1 MTPQMRIRR
10 VLRDSARIED
20 AAVRA
25 QLRILRATRRDI
37 LARLVNAGA
46 FDRYRLTTLLQAV
59 DSEISRGRDVAQ
71 AAAGSSAEQSY
82 GLGSTFSRSVISADS
97 IVGTSGELARAVVDV
112 TTDQVRDVWR
122 ELGSRLKTVIRR
134 ATLGVSDP
142 FEAMKTLSRSIRD
155 PKTFG
160 RALWRAEAIV
170 RTEVGRA
177 FSVASQSE
185 LERGARA
192 GVKVRKYWLTAGDER
207 VREAHRRAGEEYGP
221 DSSIPHDE
229 AFIVDGE
236 RLLFPGDPNGSPG
249 NTINC
254 RCVSVPVVMED

>member
-1 MTPQMRIRR
+1 MTPQIRIRQ
-10 VLRDSARIED
+10 VLRDSAKLED

-37 LARLVNAGA
+37 LARMVNAGA

-59 DSEISRGRDVAQ
+59 DSEISRGRDAAQ
-71 AAAGSSAEQSY
+71 VAAGSSASQSY
-82 GLGSTFSRSVISADS
+82 GLGSTFTRSIISTDS
-97 IVGTSGELARAVVDV
+97 IVGTSQELVRAVIDV
-112 TTDQVRDVWR
+112 TTDQVRDVWG
-122 ELGSRLKTVIRR
+122 ELGSKLKMTVRR

-142 FEAMKTLSRSIRD
+142 YEAMKTLSRSIRD

-160 RALWRAEAIV
+160 RAFWRAEAIV

-192 GVKVRKYWLTAGDER
+192 GVKGRKYWLTARDER
-207 VREAHRRAGEEYGP
+207 VRDAHVRAGRDYDEA
-221 DSSIPHDE
+221 SAIAHDE

-236 RLLFPGDPNGSPG
+236 PLMFPGDPNGSPG

-254 RCVSVPVVMED
+254 RCVSVPVVLD